1 MNPLKKIFNSYPVN
15 IIDDVPDE
23 EHYVVVRN
31 GSVYIPG
38 DQRKSGQSR
47 TWQRFDD
54 GYLCGIVE
62 QGKKY
67 SYST

>member
-31 GSVYIPG
+31 GSVYIV
-38 DQRKSGQSR
+38 SN
-47 TWQRFDD
+47 F
-54 GYLCGIVE
+54 IE
-62 QGKKY
+62 NH
-67 SYST
+67 